1 MKSFEDIAT
10 NDLINQEYRKSFLLN
25 IFRKICVKMKKDD
38 KYKKHIKKLYL
49 ESTNKQI
56 TTILIVKDI
65 FDYNLSDSDACL
77 LETWLSAN
85 LRKDNKRHT
94 ISSEVKNE
102 LYKKQKGRCAVC
114 GEPLDTYSHVDHII
128 PWSLVGD
135 ELSNNYQYLCE
146 SCNESKSASIDYIF
160 KSLIGLV

>member
-1 MKSFEDIAT
+1 M
-10 NDLINQEYRKSFLLN
+10 
-25 IFRKICVKMKKDD
+25 
-38 KYKKHIKKLYL
+38 
-49 ESTNKQI
+49 
-56 TTILIVKDI
+56 
-65 FDYNLSDSDACL
+65 

-85 LRKDNKRHT
+85 LRKDNRRHKL
-94 ISSEVKNE
+94 SSEIKSE

-114 GEPLDTYSHVDHII
+114 GEPLDTNSHVDHII

-135 ELSNNYQYLCE
+135 ELSSNYQYLCE